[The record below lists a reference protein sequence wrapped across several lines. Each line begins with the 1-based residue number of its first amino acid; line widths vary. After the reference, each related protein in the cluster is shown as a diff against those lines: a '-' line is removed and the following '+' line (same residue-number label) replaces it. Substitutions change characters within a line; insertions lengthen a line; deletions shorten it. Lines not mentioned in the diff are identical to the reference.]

1 MKVITNS
8 SVKTKYNTLVPKGAI
23 GKVVGFNVDA
33 FTGLTLVKVEFKNGE
48 CLWFIKR
55 DLQEVEEC

>member
-8 SVKTKYNTLVPKGAI
+8 KVKTRYNTLIPKGAI
-23 GKVVGFNVDA
+23 GKVVGLNVDA
-33 FTGLTLVKVEFKNGE
+33 FTGLTLVKVEFKNEE

-55 DLQEVEEC
+55 DLQEVEE

>member
-8 SVKTKYNTLVPKGAI
+8 KVKTRYSTLIPKGVI

-48 CLWFIKR
+48 CLWFLKR
-55 DLQEVEEC
+55 DLQEVGE

>member
-8 SVKTKYNTLVPKGAI
+8 KVKTRYSTLIPKGVI
-23 GKVVGFNVDA
+23 GKVVGFNVDS

-48 CLWFIKR
+48 CFWFLKR
-55 DLQEVEEC
+55 DLEEVEE